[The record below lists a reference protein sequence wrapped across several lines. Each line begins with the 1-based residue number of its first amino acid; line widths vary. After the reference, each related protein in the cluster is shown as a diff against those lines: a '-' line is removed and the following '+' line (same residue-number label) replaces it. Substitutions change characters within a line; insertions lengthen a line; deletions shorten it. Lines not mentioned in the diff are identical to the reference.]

1 MNRCRTILPFAAV
14 VFLMILLCSQARA
27 QAERVVPIASG
38 DGVIEDM
45 IAADAPN
52 RTLNP
57 NTWYELERNGYY
69 TIKVPI
75 ANSGYHLKIRAAA
88 GPGKRPIVRPF
99 AGTTRSFAPA
109 GDLTLQEL
117 YINGVDAAG
126 TLKQNSIR
134 TGGANI
140 SITLKGCQLDR
151 DLQSVLRVESAGT
164 KWFVTGSVISNL
176 GLMSDNNG
184 RAWDD
189 RGQNVDTVIFQDNII
204 YNLTGRMTRDGGGIL
219 NYFKFDHN
227 TVYNIF
233 DRPIAMGEV
242 KVAHVTNNLFINT
255 AFMGTDTTTT
265 WGSQITV
272 LRLRADTV
280 GGTPQIVRIHHNNFL
295 TTPGLMAGY
304 PGTTGPRGPVQP
316 VPVFDSLSAY
326 FIRVNNDSASNS
338 RLAVT
343 LLSPPR
349 DEVGPMKDY
358 WDNSVPTGSK
368 RNLYAGPDSGKG
380 SWDSTQVPWDFRYSP
395 SHALYT
401 AGSDGK
407 PVGALYI
414 YGLTV
419 GVNGAPG
426 IPAAFGLA
434 QNYPNPF
441 NPSTTV
447 EFSLTERTDVSLA
460 VYSVLGRE
468 VATLARGPR
477 EAGVYRV
484 TFDAVHLPSG
494 VYFYRLIAGSFSQV
508 RKMTLVK

>member
-1 MNRCRTILPFAAV
+1 MNLCRQILLLAPV
-14 VFLMILLCSQARA
+14 VLLTILLCGQAGA

-52 RTLNP
+52 RAINP

-75 ANSGYHLKIRAAA
+75 ANAGYHLKIRAAS

-117 YINGVDAAG
+117 YINGVDAGG

-140 SITLKGCQLDR
+140 RITIKGCQLDR
-151 DLQSVLRVESAGT
+151 DLQSVMRVESAGT
-164 KWFVTGSVISNL
+164 RWFVTGSVISNL
-176 GLMSDNNG
+176 GLMADNNG

-189 RGQNVDTVIFQDNII
+189 RGQNVDTLIMHDNII
-204 YNLTGRMTRDGGGIL
+204 YNLTGRMMRDGGGIL

-227 TVYNIF
+227 TVYNNF
-233 DRPIAMGEV
+233 DHPIAMGEV
-242 KVAHVTNNLFINT
+242 KEAHVANNLFINT
-255 AFMGTDTTTT
+255 RFMGTDTSTT
-265 WGSQITV
+265 WGSQVTMI
-272 LRLRADTV
+272 RLRADTA
-280 GGTPQIVRIHHNNFL
+280 GGTPQIVRIHHNNFH
-295 TTPGLMAGY
+295 TTPGLLAGY
-304 PGTTGPRGPVQP
+304 TGKSGPRGPLRP
-316 VPVFDSLSAY
+316 APVFDSLTTY
-326 FIRVNNDSASNS
+326 FMRVNNDSASNKT
-338 RLAVT
+338 LAVT
-343 LLSPPR
+343 LLKPPL
-349 DEVGPMKDY
+349 DEVGPMQDY

-380 SWDSTQVPWDFRYSP
+380 TWDSTQVPWDFRYSS

-401 AGSDGK
+401 AGSDGL
-407 PVGALYI
+407 PVGVLYV
-414 YGLTV
+414 YGLAV
-419 GVNGAPG
+419 GVNDPVQV
-426 IPAAFGLA
+426 PATFGLA
-434 QNYPNPF
+434 QNFPNPF

-447 EFSLTERTDVSLA
+447 EFSLTERTEVSLI

-468 VATLARGPR
+468 VATLARGAH

-484 TFDAVHLPSG
+484 NFDAAHLPSG
-494 VYFYRLIAGSFSQV
+494 VYFYRLIAGTASQV
-508 RKMTLVK
+508 RKMTLLK

>member
-1 MNRCRTILPFAAV
+1 MNRCRSIVLFAAA
-14 VFLMILLCSQARA
+14 VFLMILLCSQAHA

-52 RTLNP
+52 RAVNP

-140 SITLKGCQLDR
+140 RITLKGCQLDR
-151 DLQSVLRVESAGT
+151 DLQSVLRVESIGT

-176 GLMSDNNG
+176 GLMADNNG

-189 RGQNVDTVIFQDNII
+189 RGQNVDTVVFQDNII

-233 DRPIAMGEV
+233 DRPIAIGEV
-242 KVAHVTNNLFINT
+242 KEAHVTNNLFVNT
-255 AFMGTDTTTT
+255 AFMGTDTATT

-280 GGTPQIVRIHHNNFL
+280 GGTPQVVRIRNNNFH
-295 TTPGLMAGY
+295 TTPGLAAGY
-304 PGTTGPRGPVQP
+304 TGTTGPRGQVRP
-316 VPVFDSLSAY
+316 VPIFDSLSAY
-326 FIRVNNDSASNS
+326 FMRVNNDSLTNS
-338 RLAVT
+338 YLAVS
-343 LLSPPR
+343 LLSGPR

-358 WDNSVPTGSK
+358 WDNGIPVGSK
-368 RNLYAGPDSGKG
+368 RNMYAGPDSGKG
-380 SWDSTQVPWDFRYSP
+380 SWDSTQVPWDFRYSS

-407 PVGALYI
+407 PVGALFPF
-414 YGLTV
+414 GLAV
-419 GVNGAPG
+419 GVND
-426 IPAAFGLA
+426 AAETPMKFGLA

-441 NPSTTV
+441 NPSTSV
-447 EFSLTERTDVSLA
+447 EFSLTERSEVSLI

-468 VATLARGPR
+468 IATLAHGPH

-484 TFDAVHLPSG
+484 RFDATDLPSG
-494 VYFYRLIAGSFSQV
+494 IYFYRLTAGNTSLV